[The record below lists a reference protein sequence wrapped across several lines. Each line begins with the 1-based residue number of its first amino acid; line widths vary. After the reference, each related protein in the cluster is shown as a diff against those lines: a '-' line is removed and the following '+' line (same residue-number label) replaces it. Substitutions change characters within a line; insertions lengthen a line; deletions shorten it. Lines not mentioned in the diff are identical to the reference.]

1 MSDFVI
7 TCCSTVDLSNEY
19 MEKRDLP
26 YISFHYFLDE
36 IQHTD
41 DMGKT
46 MPLKEFY
53 DRMREGSMTSTSQI
67 SIQEYTDFFEGF
79 LKEGK
84 DILHLTLSSGIS
96 GTFNSANIAAE
107 ELREKYPDRK
117 LYVEDSYAASAGY
130 GLLMDELC
138 DMRDAGKSIDEIH
151 DFVLNSRLTC
161 NHWFFTSDLK
171 YLIRGGRVSKAAGT
185 IGQMLNIC
193 PLLNVDFEG
202 HLISREKIRGKKKVI
217 KRTVEVMKEK
227 ARGGVDY
234 DGKVFISNSDCYE
247 DAREL
252 ADLVEEAFPKMK
264 GKVEIYDIGT
274 VIGCHTGPG
283 TVALFFWG
291 EERKD

>member
-26 YISFHYFLDE
+26 YVSFHYFLDE

-234 DGKVFISNSDCYE
+234 DGKVFISNSE
-247 DAREL
+247 DY
-252 ADLVEEAFPKMK
+252 
-264 GKVEIYDIGT
+264 I
-274 VIGCHTGPG
+274 
-283 TVALFFWG
+283 
-291 EERKD
+291 